1 MEQNFNFF
9 LRFKPCENPE
19 KGMISEVT
27 KWPLDYIFTPTASQ
41 EEVYTKFKYISE
53 EMTKGKNSCLISI
66 GSQNS
71 GRRYSIFGKLP
82 THNGIITRVT
92 DEILQA
98 DNDFKVILTVTDI
111 NGKSLISPRVSP
123 ENQRIMRF
131 ETNLLE
137 ISQGVNDEVF
147 DTDFVL
153 YKLMIKNTK
162 TEKQACL
169 NIVQLDDSKGNLEA
183 MNKLVRKSHE
193 SDTKVLKM
201 LKSLINDSKKVS
213 ILMTCNEFKT
223 QTQKLRQIFYSE
235 INEIFKEKP
244 ESETEQL
251 QSKVEGLENEVKVLK
266 EALKESERR
275 CHEYYESYHR
285 TLLLI
290 NKDSAQNVFLNS
302 QNESLI
308 RQIRKETNLLQA
320 LEAKYQS
327 LIDNCAKS
335 HESTHIEFDSCLDS
349 FIKSDTS
356 IELNATDT
364 LNLGI
369 SQVKL
374 ALGPDPAVNSPYSS
388 ELKQALEGNSELNK
402 EVKILQLKNQL
413 IEASVI
419 NANLSRMLS
428 SFDWKFSMLKHR
440 YEMKRLLSKQQQERI
455 KSLEEMLEYLHESF
469 QHLKNQELMEN
480 KNIDK
485 LFDKYCYK
493 AIVDSQR
500 LVAESK
506 RNMQDIEKK
515 ATEAYRRESQK
526 WMDLLSEHKENYER
540 ELIRK
545 QSEVIRLNELMGK
558 WINKYMELQEGI
570 VGEKPLSIM
579 YYSQIQELIR
589 ESVNSPLE
597 KQKEKLMTP
606 KGKNVNIGQKF
617 AVISGDVYSPLE

>member
-1 MEQNFNFF
+1 MEPNFNFF

-41 EEVYTKFKYISE
+41 EEVFTKFKYISE
-53 EMTKGKNSCLISI
+53 EMIKGKNSFLISI
-66 GSQNS
+66 GGQNS

-131 ETNLLE
+131 ETNLME
-137 ISQGVNDEVF
+137 ISQGINDEAF
-147 DTDFVL
+147 NTDFVL

-169 NIVQLDDSKGNLEA
+169 NIVQLNDSKSNLEA
-183 MNKLVRKSHE
+183 MYQLVRKTNE
-193 SDTKVLKM
+193 SETKMLKM

-213 ILMTCNEFKT
+213 VLITCNEYKT
-223 QTQKLRQIFYSE
+223 QTQKLRQIFYNE
-235 INEIFKEKP
+235 TNEIIKEKP
-244 ESETEQL
+244 ESEIDQL
-251 QSKVEGLENEVKVLK
+251 NGKVKGLENEVKALK
-266 EALKESERR
+266 EALKESDRR

-356 IELNATDT
+356 MELNVTDT

-374 ALGPDPAVNSPYSS
+374 ALGPDPAINSPYSS
-388 ELKQALEGNSELNK
+388 ELKLALEGNSELNK
-402 EVKILQLKNQL
+402 EVQILQLKNQL

-469 QHLKNQELMEN
+469 QHLKNQETMECRD
-480 KNIDK
+480 IDK

-506 RNMQDIEKK
+506 KNMQDIEKK

-589 ESVNSPLE
+589 ESVNSPLG

-606 KGKNVNIGQKF
+606 KGKNQNIGQKF
-617 AVISGDVYSPLE
+617 AVISGDVHSPL